1 MGRKVFISVL
11 GTGFYSQ
18 CQYINSD
25 FQSIE
30 TRFIQQASLGY
41 AQAECWK
48 STDIGYV
55 LLTEGAKKL
64 NWSTDLKERENPRSK
79 QMETYVGLQE
89 ALRKMNLPIKIEGVD
104 IPEGKT
110 EEEMWNIFTIIFNL
124 LEENDELYID
134 LTHSFRYLPMLL
146 LTLVNYAQFLKQ
158 ITVCQVS
165 YGNYEARDQV
175 TNQAPIIDLLPLHA
189 LQEWTFAAANFLQN
203 GYIKQLNDLCSRAL
217 KPLTNSQEKKEKN
230 PSANALGQYM
240 KALSTAIEDM
250 KSCRGVNIL
259 NGANISEVIRWEKE
273 ITDSTLPVMAPII
286 EKIKNTF
293 CFVASESIMN
303 GYRSAKWC
311 FDNQLYQQ
319 SVTILQE
326 NIISH
331 ICEAMDWDKIEESK
345 RNLISQAL
353 NIYSLKRTEEKW
365 EINTE
370 NKLLVEQLFELNLF
384 PQLSS
389 IYIGTTGL
397 RNDFNHAGIRVNPMA
412 TKSIPNAIGKSID
425 KIYKLFEL

>member
-18 CQYINSD
+18 CQYINAD
-25 FQSIE
+25 FQSVE

-41 AQAECWK
+41 AHAECWK
-48 STDIGYV
+48 STDVGYV
-55 LLTEGAKKL
+55 LLTEGAKNL
-64 NWSTDLKERENPRSK
+64 NWSINISERENPRSK
-79 QMETYVGLQE
+79 QMETYVGLEE
-89 ALRKMNLPIKIEGVD
+89 AIRRMNLPIKIEGVD

-110 EEEMWNIFTIIFNL
+110 EEEMWSIFTVIFNL
-124 LEENDELYID
+124 LEDNDELYID

-146 LTLVNYAQFLKQ
+146 LTLVNYAQFIKQ

-165 YGNYEARDQV
+165 YGNYEARDQT
-175 TNQAPIIDLLPLHA
+175 TNQAPIIDLLPLHT

-203 GYIKQLNDLCSRAL
+203 GYIKQLNNLCTRAL
-217 KPLTNSQEKKEKN
+217 KPLTNSIEKKEKN
-230 PSANALGQYM
+230 PSANALSQYM
-240 KALSTAIEDM
+240 KALNIAIEDM

-259 NGANISEVIRWEKE
+259 NGTNIREVIRWEKE

-286 EKIKNTF
+286 EKIRNSF

-319 SVTILQE
+319 SLTILQE
-326 NIISH
+326 NIISN
-331 ICEAMDWDKIEESK
+331 ICEAMDWDKIEETK
-345 RNLISQAL
+345 RDLISQAL
-353 NIYSLKRTEEKW
+353 NIYSKKRKEEDWKIKP
-365 EINTE
+365 EDKQIV
-370 NKLLVEQLFELNLF
+370 KQLFELELF

-389 IYIGTTGL
+389 IYLGTTGL
-397 RNDFNHAGIRVNPMA
+397 RNDFNHAGIRVNPMS
-412 TKSIPNAIGKSID
+412 TKNIPDAIGKSID
-425 KIYKLFEL
+425 KIYKLFDL